1 MSVRSTTATG
11 NGPAPS
17 THAAGMP
24 GPGRSD
30 ADVAER
36 VDALIAQMT
45 VAEKAGQLTQYFY
58 FDLPPSGEHK
68 DLDLPGAA
76 PAGRQTS
83 TRRWPEGRSARCCS
97 SLTRRRS
104 TGCSGWP

>member
-11 NGPAPS
+11 NGPAPGA
-17 THAAGMP
+17 HAAGMP

-45 VAEKAGQLTQYFY
+45 VG
-58 FDLPPSGEHK
+58 
-68 DLDLPGAA
+68 
-76 PAGRQTS
+76 
-83 TRRWPEGRSARCCS
+83 
-97 SLTRRRS
+97 
-104 TGCSGWP
+104 